1 MYSKMSL
8 EISSRIKILFQA
20 VLTGYQIDNVGT
32 ITINDPPR
40 LISSIGDTG
49 CEIIRTYSL
58 FLAHVTFVKT
68 SDRISSINFVVG
80 VKIWC

>member
-20 VLTGYQIDNVGT
+20 VLTGYQIDNVDT

-49 CEIIRTYSL
+49 CEIIRTY
-58 FLAHVTFVKT
+58 
-68 SDRISSINFVVG
+68 
-80 VKIWC
+80 